1 MSATPPIINLQP
13 VDANPEE
20 LEKYALL
27 DEIIRVQDEIIITH
41 LELRRL
47 TSVNEKLKK
56 RAREL
61 GAKV

>member
-1 MSATPPIINLQP
+1 M
-13 VDANPEE
+13 
-20 LEKYALL
+20 